1 MTSDDAAETEEFPTE
16 LFETI
21 RSFCSVM
28 TPVVWSVVCNG
39 VGDLDDL
46 GVAPVC
52 IIWGIPR
59 IRDVTL

>member
-21 RSFCSVM
+21 KSFCSVM
-28 TPVVWSVVCNG
+28 TPVVWSVVCKG